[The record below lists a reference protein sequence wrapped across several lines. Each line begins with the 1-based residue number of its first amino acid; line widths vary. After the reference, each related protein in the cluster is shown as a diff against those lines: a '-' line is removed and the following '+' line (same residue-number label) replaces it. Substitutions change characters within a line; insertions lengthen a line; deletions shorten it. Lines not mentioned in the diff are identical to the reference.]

1 MYPST
6 LTTELNLF
14 YSKLLTKED
23 QSGKMR
29 WNAICEDITSI
40 YLSDFKGIN
49 NSLDH
54 DIFFEIL
61 FNPKEKREK
70 LTTLFTDVKHRDF
83 FMNVVY
89 IGLDDPK
96 DWDKWVSTYT
106 Y

>member
-1 MYPST
+1 MHSST
-6 LTTELNLF
+6 VTTELDLF
-14 YSKLLTKED
+14 YSKLLTKES
-23 QSGKMR
+23 QSGKLR

-40 YLSDFKGIN
+40 YLSDFKGIK

-61 FNPKEKREK
+61 FNPKEKKEK